1 MTNILLVLIPVFMIA
16 ALAVVLLGV
25 LNLASKSGQRTIRSN
40 RLMQLRV
47 LFQFVAVL
55 LMGLLFYLAAG

>member
-25 LNLASKSGQRTIRSN
+25 LNLASKSGQRTMRSN